1 MAADASRRAVAGS
14 SGAGSRSPLSRAR
27 ALLAVPVLAATVLL
41 TAGPAQAD
49 GYRYWSFWGRDQNA
63 WTYAQTGPAMTKPSD
78 GDVEG
83 WRFAVSADSASA
95 AKPRGDAEFS
105 RICANTE
112 TKDGMKRVALVLD
125 FGTRADAPSGGT
137 PPPPHTACAQVPQ
150 DASAADALA
159 AVAKPLRYSSAG
171 LVCAITGYPQSGCGE
186 QVTSGGNSR
195 HTPAPSASAQPRES
209 GNGPSLGLFAGIAV
223 VVVLGAAALW
233 QTRRRRSR

>member
-1 MAADASRRAVAGS
+1 MTAYALRRAVAGS
-14 SGAGSRSPLSRAR
+14 SGSGSPQSRAW
-27 ALLAVPVLAATVLL
+27 ALLAVPLLAATVLL

-49 GYRYWSFWGRDQNA
+49 GYRYWSFWGRDGSE
-63 WTYAQTGPAMTKPSD
+63 WTYAQTGPATTKPSD
-78 GDVEG
+78 GDIEG

-112 TKDGMKRVALVLD
+112 TKDGMKRIALVLD
-125 FGTRADAPSGGT
+125 FGTQGDAPSGGT
-137 PPPPHTACAQVPQ
+137 PPPAHTACAQVPQ

-159 AVAKPLRYSSAG
+159 AVAKPLRYNSAG
-171 LVCAITGYPQSGCGE
+171 MVCAIAGYPQSGCGE

-195 HTPAPSASAQPRES
+195 RTPAPSASAQPSES
-209 GNGPSLGLFAGIAV
+209 GNGPSLGVFAGIAA